1 VKKGQTMADLVKGNF
16 EPKKKVTV
24 DRGWTAW

>member
-1 VKKGQTMADLVKGNF
+1 MADLLKGNF